1 MTPAE
6 RILAERQKIESG
18 GKLYVTPFRMSKLMA
33 AASKII
39 DTMVKADTN
48 ICYEECRIIL
58 ALVEAGLGCINDK
71 EDKST

>member
-6 RILAERQKIESG
+6 RILAERQKIESA
-18 GKLYVTPFRMSKLMA
+18 GKLYITPFRMSKLMA